1 MRMCGSGRRN
11 GLPGRTKKLRDEKWI
26 GPLRHPLD
34 KIRPIQAAVCA
45 GDPRWSRLFSGDS
58 HDVENVVGVIDART
72 ALAIKNPRGTPGSSI
87 LRSTKGT
94 TNAGNLLPLGP

>member
-1 MRMCGSGRRN
+1 
-11 GLPGRTKKLRDEKWI
+11 

-94 TNAGNLLPLGP
+94 TNAGNLLPLGPLGDQRIPLAPPSQASHSVLL